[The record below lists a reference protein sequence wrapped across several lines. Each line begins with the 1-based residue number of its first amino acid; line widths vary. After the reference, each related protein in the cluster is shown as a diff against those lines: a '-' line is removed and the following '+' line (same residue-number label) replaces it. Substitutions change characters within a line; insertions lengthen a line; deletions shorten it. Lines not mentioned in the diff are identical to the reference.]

1 MINRQ
6 AVCCLGLLWLALTAC
21 GGSNAEAGKPAKVEP
36 AKVDTRRVGES
47 ELTTIQLTEKAHAR
61 LGIQTVPIDYKRY
74 NQKLWMSG

>member
-21 GGSNAEAGKPAKVEP
+21 GGSNAEAGKPAKVAP

-47 ELTTIQLTEKAHAR
+47 ELTTIRLTAEGPRSPRHSD
-61 LGIQTVPIDYKRY
+61 G
-74 NQKLWMSG
+74 SH